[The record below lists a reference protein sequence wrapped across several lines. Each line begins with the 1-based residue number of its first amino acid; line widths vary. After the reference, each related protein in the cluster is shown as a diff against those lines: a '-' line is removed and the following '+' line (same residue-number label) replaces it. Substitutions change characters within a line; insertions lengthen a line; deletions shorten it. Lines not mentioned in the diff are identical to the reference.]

1 MEMYQEFQRGW
12 IEVITGP
19 MFAGKSEELL
29 RRIRTL
35 KYANKNIVCFKPS
48 IDDRYS
54 ETAIASHAGGRYK
67 AYPIKDPKEM
77 DKFVPDD
84 TDVVAIDEVQFF
96 GPEILPILDRYAD
109 KGIRVIVAGL
119 DMDFRGEPFGIM
131 PTLLAKA
138 EFVTKLTAS
147 CKICGEAATRTQR
160 IINGKPA
167 YYEDPIIVVG
177 AAECYEARCR
187 KHHEVP
193 HRSAAEKK
201 Q

>member
-1 MEMYQEFQRGW
+1 MYQEFQQGW

-19 MFAGKSEELL
+19 MFAGKSEELI

-35 KYANKNIVCFKPS
+35 KYANKNIICFKPS

-67 AYPIKDPKEM
+67 AYPIQKAEDM
-77 DKFVPDD
+77 DKFVNDD
-84 TDVVAIDEVQFF
+84 TDVIAIDEVQFF
-96 GPEILPILDRYAD
+96 GPEIIPLLDKYAS
-109 KGIRVIVAGL
+109 KGIRVMCAGL
-119 DMDFRGEPFGIM
+119 DMDFRGEPFGVM

-160 IINGKPA
+160 IIDGKPA
-167 YYEDPIIVVG
+167 CYEDPIILVG
-177 AAECYEARCR
+177 AKESYEARCR

-193 HRSAAEKK
+193 HKCKEEK
-201 Q
+201 

>member
-1 MEMYQEFQRGW
+1 MYQEFQRGW

-54 ETAIASHAGGRYK
+54 ETSIASHAGGRYK
-67 AYPIKDPKEM
+67 AFPVKNAKDIPSL
-77 DKFVPDD
+77 VPEN
-84 TDVVAIDEVQFF
+84 TDVICIDEVQFF
-96 GPEILPILDRYAD
+96 GTELIPILDYYAN
-109 KGIRVIVAGL
+109 KGVRVIVAGL
-119 DMDFRGEPFGIM
+119 DLDFRGEPFGIM

-138 EFVTKLTAS
+138 EFVTKLTAA

-167 YYEDPIIVVG
+167 YYEDPVIVVG

-193 HRSAAEKK
+193 HKPIGETSKK
-201 Q
+201 

>member
-1 MEMYQEFQRGW
+1 MYQEFQRGW

-19 MFAGKSEELL
+19 MFAGKSEELI

-35 KYANKNIVCFKPS
+35 KYANRNIVCFKPS

-67 AYPIKDPKEM
+67 AYPVKKAEDM
-77 DKFVPDD
+77 DKYVTDD
-84 TDVVAIDEVQFF
+84 VDVVCIDEIQFF
-96 GPEILPILDRYAD
+96 GPEIIPMLDRYANQG
-109 KGIRVIVAGL
+109 KRVILAGL

-131 PTLLAKA
+131 PILLAKA
-138 EFVTKLTAS
+138 EFVTKLTAA

-167 YYEDPIIVVG
+167 YYEDPIILVG
-177 AAECYEARCR
+177 ASESYEARCR

-193 HRSAAEKK
+193 HRKA
-201 Q
+201 

>member
-1 MEMYQEFQRGW
+1 MYQEFQKGW
-12 IEVITGP
+12 LEVITGP
-19 MFAGKSEELL
+19 MFAGKSEELI

-35 KYANKNIVCFKPS
+35 KYARKNIVCFKPS

-54 ETAIASHAGGRYK
+54 EVAIASHAGGRYK
-67 AYPIKDPKEM
+67 AYPITKVEDMKQY
-77 DKFVPDD
+77 VTAD
-84 TDVVAIDEVQFF
+84 TDVVCIDEVQFF
-96 GPEILPILDRYAD
+96 GRELIPVIDAWAD
-109 KGIRVIVAGL
+109 SGIRVICAGL

-138 EFVTKLTAS
+138 EFVTKLSAS

-167 YYEDPIIVVG
+167 YYEDPVVLVG
-177 AAECYEARCR
+177 ASESYEARCR

-193 HRSAAEKK
+193 HRPKEEK
-201 Q
+201 

>member
-1 MEMYQEFQRGW
+1 MYQEFQRGW

-19 MFAGKSEELL
+19 MFAGKSEELI

-67 AYPIKDPKEM
+67 AYPIQKPAEM
-77 DKFVPDD
+77 DQYVTPDI
-84 TDVVAIDEVQFF
+84 DVVCIDEVQFF
-96 GPEILPILDRYAD
+96 GPELLPLLDKYANQG
-109 KGIRVIVAGL
+109 KRVIVAGL
-119 DMDFRGEPFGIM
+119 DLDFRGEPFGIM
-131 PTLLAKA
+131 PILLAKA
-138 EFVTKLTAS
+138 EFVTKLTAA

-167 YYEDPIIVVG
+167 YYEDPVVLVG
-177 AAECYEARCR
+177 AAESYEARCR

-193 HRSAAEKK
+193 HRPSEDKK
-201 Q
+201 N